1 MALQGPSSVGAA
13 VPLSVSGAVGTRC
26 DGMCLKAPRFLVHIS
41 RPFPREGLC
50 CPPPPPAPCGQRELV
65 PEPLRR
71 GTRAEGGP
79 SCVPPAP
86 CAHGARS
93 APPGSW
99 VPHHVDT

>member
-26 DGMCLKAPRFLVHIS
+26 DGMCLKAPVSLCTS
-41 RPFPREGLC
+41 PGPFPGRGSA
-50 CPPPPPAPCGQRELV
+50 PPPPAPCGQRELV